1 MKDFASQTD
10 DGRDILKMIALVRE
24 GLSYDFFFNTILH
37 TFSFSLAEWATFLHL
52 SERTLQ
58 RYKTDQKDFEP
69 IQSDKI
75 LELTMLFRQGISLFG
90 NKQKFEIW
98 MDSVNIALGKIKPK
112 DLLDTSYGIGLLK
125 DEFTRIEHG
134 ILA

>member
-1 MKDFASQTD
+1 MKDFTAQTD

-24 GLSYDFFFNTILH
+24 GLSYDFFFKTILES
-37 TFSFSLAEWATFLHL
+37 FSFTLNDWATFLHL

-58 RYKTDQKDFEP
+58 RYKTEQKDFEP

-75 LELTMLFRQGISLFG
+75 LELTMLFRQGISVFG
-90 NKQKFEIW
+90 NKEKFEIW
-98 MDSVNIALGKIKPK
+98 MSSTSIALGKVKPK
-112 DLLDTSYGIGLLK
+112 DLLDTSYGIGLLR